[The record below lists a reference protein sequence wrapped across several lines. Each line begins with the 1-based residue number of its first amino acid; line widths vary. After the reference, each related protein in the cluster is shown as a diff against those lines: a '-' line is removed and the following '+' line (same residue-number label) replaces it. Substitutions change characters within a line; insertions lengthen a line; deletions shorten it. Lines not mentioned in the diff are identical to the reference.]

1 MGLNQEQKD
10 SIKKV
15 AKGLA
20 LGIAAKLIGNLLAT
34 SYEKQ
39 SIKGKEERHATESET
54 ALQKDANQASK
65 TEKNLSDD
73 SVSAQKG
80 NVKASNTDGNLQQAD
95 AKGMDSG
102 ASACMTKAGATDIAA
117 KGLKLN

>member
-10 SIKKV
+10 SIKKVAKEAAKEV

-73 SVSAQKG
+73 SVVTA
-80 NVKASNTDGNLQQAD
+80 L
-95 AKGMDSG
+95 
-102 ASACMTKAGATDIAA
+102 
-117 KGLKLN
+117 

>member
-1 MGLNQEQKD
+1 MGPWTDYIQ
-10 SIKKV
+10 
-15 AKGLA
+15 
-20 LGIAAKLIGNLLAT
+20 LIGNLLAT

-80 NVKASNTDGNLQQAD
+80 NVKASNTDGNLQFY
-95 AKGMDSG
+95 KNISV
-102 ASACMTKAGATDIAA
+102 SFLHFFINVKSFW
-117 KGLKLN
+117 